1 MVKLNR
7 VIKNIKNYFSSIEK
21 SKQSV
26 GQINRDTEE
35 GQILER
41 LIKQNKIA
49 KVLEIGTWN
58 GLGSTKTILEVLDEN
73 IDQYYF
79 TSIESDI
86 IFYKRALK
94 NLKDKLNKNVQILLG
109 RIIEIEELPDIEEI
123 DFEKFGFDP
132 KNIEW
137 YIQDLRR
144 YKKIKNIYHLLP
156 KEFDLIFLDG
166 GEFSTYPEFL
176 KLYKKTKFL
185 CLDDT
190 DTYKQ
195 FDVINY
201 INDNKET
208 FEIYEEMPGFAVY
221 KVNN

>member
-1 MVKLNR
+1 MVKLKR
-7 VIKNIKNYFSSIEK
+7 VVKNIKNYFSSIEK

-26 GQINRDTEE
+26 GQINRDTKE

-58 GLGSTKTILEVLDEN
+58 GLGSTKTILEVLEEN
-73 IDQYYF
+73 IDEYYF
-79 TSIESDI
+79 TSIESDV

-94 NLKDKLNKNVQILLG
+94 NLQDKLNKNVQILLG
-109 RIIEIEELPDIEEI
+109 RIIEIEELPDIEDI

-144 YKKIKNIYHLLP
+144 YKKIENIYHLLP

-195 FDVINY
+195 FDVIKY
-201 INDNKET
+201 INENKDT
-208 FEIYEEMPGFAVY
+208 FEIYEEMTGFAVY
-221 KVNN
+221 KVKN

>member
-109 RIIEIEELPDIEEI
+109 RIIEIEELPDIEDI

-208 FEIYEEMPGFAVY
+208 FEIYEEMSGFAVY

>member
-1 MVKLNR
+1 MVKLKR

-26 GQINRDTEE
+26 GQINRDTKE

-58 GLGSTKTILEVLDEN
+58 GLGSTKTILEVLEEN
-73 IDQYYF
+73 IDEYYF
-79 TSIESDI
+79 TSIESDV

-94 NLKDKLNKNVQILLG
+94 NLQDKLNKNVQILLG
-109 RIIEIEELPDIEEI
+109 RIIEIEELPDIEDI

-144 YKKIKNIYHLLP
+144 YKKIENIYHLLP

-195 FDVINY
+195 FDVIKY
-201 INDNKET
+201 INENKDT
-208 FEIYEEMPGFAVY
+208 FEIYEEMTGFAVY
-221 KVNN
+221 KVKN

>member
-1 MVKLNR
+1 MVKLKR
-7 VIKNIKNYFSSIEK
+7 VVKNIKNYFSSIEK

-26 GQINRDTEE
+26 GQINRDTKE

-58 GLGSTKTILEVLDEN
+58 GLGSTKTILEVLEEN
-73 IDQYYF
+73 IDEYYF
-79 TSIESDI
+79 TSIESDV

-94 NLKDKLNKNVQILLG
+94 NLQDKLNKNVQILLG
-109 RIIEIEELPDIEEI
+109 RIIEIEELPDIEDI

-195 FDVINY
+195 FDVIKY
-201 INDNKET
+201 INENKDT
-208 FEIYEEMPGFAVY
+208 FEIYEEMTGFAVY
-221 KVNN
+221 KVKN

>member
-94 NLKDKLNKNVQILLG
+94 NLKERLKYSRKYLVQ
-109 RIIEIEELPDIEEI
+109 
-123 DFEKFGFDP
+123 KV
-132 KNIEW
+132 K
-137 YIQDLRR
+137 IQ
-144 YKKIKNIYHLLP
+144 
-156 KEFDLIFLDG
+156 
-166 GEFSTYPEFL
+166 
-176 KLYKKTKFL
+176 
-185 CLDDT
+185 
-190 DTYKQ
+190 
-195 FDVINY
+195 
-201 INDNKET
+201 
-208 FEIYEEMPGFAVY
+208 
-221 KVNN
+221 

>member
-41 LIKQNKIA
+41 LIKQNKIS

-94 NLKDKLNKNVQILLG
+94 NLKDKLNKNAQIFLG
-109 RIIEIEELPDIEEI
+109 RIIEIEELPDIEDI

-132 KNIEW
+132 KNIEQLPNL
-137 YIQDLRR
+137 YIQ
-144 YKKIKNIYHLLP
+144 ISISIFIY
-156 KEFDLIFLDG
+156 
-166 GEFSTYPEFL
+166 
-176 KLYKKTKFL
+176 
-185 CLDDT
+185 
-190 DTYKQ
+190 
-195 FDVINY
+195 
-201 INDNKET
+201 
-208 FEIYEEMPGFAVY
+208 
-221 KVNN
+221 

>member
-1 MVKLNR
+1 MVKLKR
-7 VIKNIKNYFSSIEK
+7 IIKNIKNYFSSIEK

-26 GQINRDTEE
+26 GQINRDTKE
-35 GQILER
+35 GQMLER

-58 GLGSTKTILEVLDEN
+58 GLGSTKTILEVLEEN
-73 IDQYYF
+73 IEEYYF
-79 TSIESDI
+79 TSIESDK
-86 IFYKRALK
+86 IFYNRAKK

-109 RIIEIEELPDIEEI
+109 RIIEVEELPDIEDI
-123 DFEKFGFDP
+123 DFEQFGFDP
-132 KNIEW
+132 KNVEW

-190 DTYKQ
+190 DKYKQ
-195 FDVINY
+195 FDVIKY
-201 INDNKET
+201 INENQDT
-208 FEIYEEMPGFAVY
+208 FEIYEEMAGFSVY
-221 KVNN
+221 KVRH